1 MMKYI
6 LLGIFLLA
14 VSACT
19 NPNDQHEIT
28 DVYSLG
34 DGENGLARQ
43 DYEWQRLHNPLSGEI
58 PADITQAEFQFISN
72 LPIRKSLSDLTWQQ
86 RGPVNIGGRTRALAL
101 DVNNENRILAGGV
114 SGGLWI
120 SENGGQS
127 FNKVTTNLM
136 LHSITSIAQDV
147 RIGFQDTWYYGTGEL
162 SGNSADLEGHGI
174 YKSIDNGATWSILI
188 STLNDSSNLVSNLGD
203 FKYVQDVKV
212 NPVNGDIVVASFAG
226 IFISQNG
233 GNSWQNVL
241 IADGSP
247 NGFNY
252 VNFGNQNSVVVN
264 DNGEYYAT
272 LSADAQNAGIW
283 RSTDGI
289 AWVDI
294 TPNGF
299 PASFRRN
306 ECDFNPFDINELLF
320 IVDATTNPSVDNHEL
335 WHYTYLSGDGSGMNG
350 TWEDR
355 TVNLPDGDCLGFY
368 DFNFGYLQS
377 QNSYDLL
384 IAYHPSVE
392 DLVFIGGTNLYRSTD
407 AFQST
412 TNYKWI
418 GGYQCDAL
426 NPSNY
431 IWPNHHPDNHVLTF
445 LPSNDSVMIS
455 AHDGGLSITRDCL
468 ASSISW
474 ESMNNGYGTSQFYT
488 VAIEQGNTNSDFIIG
503 GLQDNGTW
511 LTNSIDPNDAWVN
524 TFYGDGAYCAI
535 AENQSSVYVSWQGG
549 KTFKFDIDQ
558 NGQTTGLTRIDPIG
572 GADYRFINP
581 FILDPNDD
589 NTMYLPAG
597 RYIWKNDSLDV
608 IPLINDEYNAL
619 GQGWTRINESIS
631 NAGISG
637 TPNYISA
644 IGMSEA
650 NSDVL
655 YYGTHNGIVFKLS
668 GFLTGTLLKENLKQ
682 SNLPSGAYVSSIV
695 PNPNNEDE
703 VLLSYSNYETES
715 IFFTNNGGD
724 TWTNISGSL
733 EENPDG
739 SGAGPSVNW
748 MHLYQDNEDT
758 IYFAGTT
765 SGLFA
770 TNELQAENT
779 IWERQAINEIG
790 NVPVSMITSRTFDK
804 NIVVSTH
811 GGGIY
816 STKQFEVGIK
826 AVNELE
832 CIVLGFPFPNPSSS
846 SIKLSLDLTAKSNI
860 SMKVF
865 DLLGVYMETL
875 VDGEL
880 NEGKHQLKWSTSAY
894 SEGMYIVAVNDGKSI
909 VSRKFSVVR

>member
-19 NPNDQHEIT
+19 NPNDQHAIT

-43 DYEWQRLHNPLSGEI
+43 DYEWQRLHNPVSGEI
-58 PADITQAEFQFISN
+58 PADITLAEFQFISN

-136 LHSITSIAQDV
+136 LHAITSIAQDV

-174 YKSIDNGATWSILI
+174 YKSSDNGATWSILF
-188 STLNDSSNLVSNLGD
+188 STLNDSSNIVSNLGD

-212 NPVNGDIVVASFAG
+212 NPVNGDVVVASFAG

-247 NGFNY
+247 DGFNY

-272 LSADAQNAGIW
+272 LSVDAQNAGIW

-289 AWVDI
+289 TWVDI

-306 ECDFNPFDINELLF
+306 ECDFNPFDNNELLF

-335 WHYTYLSGDGSGMNG
+335 WHYTYLSGDGSGING

-368 DFNFGYLQS
+368 DFNFGYFQS

-445 LPSNDSVMIS
+445 LPSNNSVMIS
-455 AHDGGLSITRDCL
+455 AHDGGLSITQDCL

-597 RYIWKNDSLDV
+597 RYIWKNDSLDA

-631 NAGISG
+631 NSGISA

-668 GFLTGTLLKENLKQ
+668 GVLTGTLLKENLKQ

-804 NIVVSTH
+804 NIVVATH

-832 CIVLGFPFPNPSSS
+832 HIVLGFPFPNPSSS

>member
-1 MMKYI
+1 
-6 LLGIFLLA
+6 
-14 VSACT
+14 
-19 NPNDQHEIT
+19 
-28 DVYSLG
+28 
-34 DGENGLARQ
+34 
-43 DYEWQRLHNPLSGEI
+43 
-58 PADITQAEFQFISN
+58 
-72 LPIRKSLSDLTWQQ
+72 
-86 RGPVNIGGRTRALAL
+86 
-101 DVNNENRILAGGV
+101 
-114 SGGLWI
+114 
-120 SENGGQS
+120 
-127 FNKVTTNLM
+127 
-136 LHSITSIAQDV
+136 
-147 RIGFQDTWYYGTGEL
+147 
-162 SGNSADLEGHGI
+162 
-174 YKSIDNGATWSILI
+174 
-188 STLNDSSNLVSNLGD
+188 
-203 FKYVQDVKV
+203 
-212 NPVNGDIVVASFAG
+212 
-226 IFISQNG
+226 
-233 GNSWQNVL
+233 
-241 IADGSP
+241 
-247 NGFNY
+247 
-252 VNFGNQNSVVVN
+252 
-264 DNGEYYAT
+264 
-272 LSADAQNAGIW
+272 DA
-283 RSTDGI
+283 
-289 AWVDI
+289 
-294 TPNGF
+294 
-299 PASFRRN
+299 
-306 ECDFNPFDINELLF
+306 
-320 IVDATTNPSVDNHEL
+320 
-335 WHYTYLSGDGSGMNG
+335 
-350 TWEDR
+350 
-355 TVNLPDGDCLGFY
+355 
-368 DFNFGYLQS
+368 
-377 QNSYDLL
+377 
-384 IAYHPSVE
+384 
-392 DLVFIGGTNLYRSTD
+392 
-407 AFQST
+407 
-412 TNYKWI
+412 
-418 GGYQCDAL
+418 
-426 NPSNY
+426 
-431 IWPNHHPDNHVLTF
+431 
-445 LPSNDSVMIS
+445 
-455 AHDGGLSITRDCL
+455 
-468 ASSISW
+468 
-474 ESMNNGYGTSQFYT
+474 
-488 VAIEQGNTNSDFIIG
+488 
-503 GLQDNGTW
+503 
-511 LTNSIDPNDAWVN
+511 
-524 TFYGDGAYCAI
+524 
-535 AENQSSVYVSWQGG
+535 
-549 KTFKFDIDQ
+549 
-558 NGQTTGLTRIDPIG
+558 
-572 GADYRFINP
+572 
-581 FILDPNDD
+581 
-589 NTMYLPAG
+589 
-597 RYIWKNDSLDV
+597 

-631 NAGISG
+631 NSGISA

-668 GFLTGTLLKENLKQ
+668 GVLTGTLLKENLKQ

-804 NIVVSTH
+804 NIVVATH

-832 CIVLGFPFPNPSSS
+832 HIVLGFPFPNPSSS